1 MPTAS
6 ISTACRATTLLFLK
20 PLKKIKKRHGNKD
33 ILCITNDADN
43 HSRYVLAAVPCLARI
58 YDERIYSCAYM
69 LDSRRTYPVQ
79 TIQTNIQLV

>member
-1 MPTAS
+1 MG
-6 ISTACRATTLLFLK
+6 
-20 PLKKIKKRHGNKD
+20 IKNIPR
-33 ILCITNDADN
+33 ITNDADN

-58 YDERIYSCAYM
+58 DDERLCISAYR